1 MLSRAAIRR
10 FMPFVF
16 AFLVF
21 WLGVGSDRL
30 LTKLSPNEL
39 FQFADHF
46 IIAVVLG
53 CVVLLY
59 ERRRRRYLETRLK
72 VIGEMNHHVRNA
84 LQVLSYTAMRQ
95 EDEKNRTMMRE
106 SVTRIDWALREILP
120 SDDAGDSLQGHIP
133 N

>member
-1 MLSRAAIRR
+1 
-10 FMPFVF
+10 MPFVL

-21 WLGVGSDRL
+21 WLGVASDRL

-46 IIAVVLG
+46 IIAVLLG

-59 ERRRRRYLETRLK
+59 ERRRRHYLQARLK
-72 VIGEMNHHVRNA
+72 VIGQMNHHVRNA
-84 LQVLSYTAMRQ
+84 LEVLSYTAMRQ
-95 EDEKNRTMMRE
+95 EDDKTRTMMRE

-120 SDDAGDSLQGHIP
+120 SDEMAEPVGEHVR